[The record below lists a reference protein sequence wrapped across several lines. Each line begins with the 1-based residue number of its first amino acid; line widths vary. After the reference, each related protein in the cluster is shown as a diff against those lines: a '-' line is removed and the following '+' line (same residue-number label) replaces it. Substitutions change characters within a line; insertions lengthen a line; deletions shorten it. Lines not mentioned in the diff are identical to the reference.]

1 MLKRCEK
8 CKRIYNDISNKSCP
22 ICISNTEEFSNEYKK
37 IKKKEN
43 LDRNNLLQNLLNIRK
58 RRTRQLQHIQQQ
70 KEERQ
75 TKIPTS
81 FFSETKQEKDLRKQN
96 KKIRQDIEKREKEQA
111 KKKELEAKR
120 QRKLY
125 IQAKTTLLDYEKSAS
140 KEKKAI
146 ATEIQKLK
154 NFIEQNITSGKEE
167 LLIRGQLKVLEQK
180 KENLTEISNTLQAE
194 MKILNSE
201 IVSLEKTLK
210 KYQVTYRILKNAYF
224 TNSKSAF
231 EEIVNNQ
238 IKYNQPVRNSSIET
252 QIQNIKMNKIYME
265 YWINSQEDYSRICPG
280 GCTTSLGKS
289 KRVYRDTEA
298 AQSNKGPYDL
308 YTYLDEVK
316 CKYGFHNSSRKE
328 YQMNRKNIGQ
338 CVAIFKKIRH
348 YFEISNKNHNYKSQ
362 IKEITIDYRNLESN
376 IVVQMG
382 DDLELKINNLETKII
397 NMEQELEDK
406 KAVFSEKEKNY
417 LEHGLFTTN
426 DDLSRD
432 ESA

>member
-1 MLKRCEK
+1 MLKK
-8 CKRIYNDISNKSCP
+8 CTTCNKIYNSNFQEDCNNCIKNNKNTSKEKSKKYTSTNYQEKDLIS
-22 ICISNTEEFSNEYKK
+22 K
-37 IKKKEN
+37 I
-43 LDRNNLLQNLLNIRK
+43 LDIRK
-58 RRTRQLQHIQQQ
+58 RRTKQLQHIQQQ

-96 KKIRQDIEKREKEQA
+96 KKIRQNIEKREKEQE

-154 NFIEQNITSGKEE
+154 KFIEQNITSGKEE

-224 TNSKSAF
+224 KNSKSAF

-265 YWINSQEDYSRICPG
+265 YWINRQEDYSRICPG

-348 YFEISNKNHNYKSQ
+348 YFEISNKNQNYKSQ
-362 IKEITIDYRNLESN
+362 IKEITIDYQNLESN

-432 ESA
+432 KSA